1 MHLKIYLLEQESH
14 SRTNVGVVL
23 GVFSCFLFFPFS
35 LFALEELYG
44 KIYHSRLGGSV
55 LSGGLSSVSW
65 MTSMLLWF
73 FFSLLWWLRTMSGL
87 CIHQSSAGWWPWCHC
102 VGCGGLPSL
111 QSCGSGLS
119 WHCQSLSLSSTSPSE
134 ENLFSPWRLVPE
146 RSRRLLGRA
155 VKDKMEA
162 LKTPYTFFSWGECY
176 LLPGDVAVL
185 ALPGMP
191 SVLIWSLIC

>member
-1 MHLKIYLLEQESH
+1 MWGLFWVFFL
-14 SRTNVGVVL
+14 VVF
-23 GVFSCFLFFPFS
+23 FSPFS

-55 LSGGLSSVSW
+55 LSVGLSSVSW

-146 RSRRLLGRA
+146 RSRRLWGRT